1 MTDDEKLAIVAELY
15 ASTGA
20 GDFDTAERLL
30 TDDFFIIE
38 AEGLPMAGEYRGKT
52 ALRGLYA
59 HVFGTLKVA
68 DLEPEGM
75 SVGGDYVVN
84 LISFRFENPDLA
96 SAQLAEV
103 FRFRGDKVCEIRP
116 YYFDPKPIVDA
127 WAYYSSSV
135 AN

>member
-38 AEGLPMAGEYRGKT
+38 ADGLPMAGEYRGKT

-116 YYFDPKPIVDA
+116 YYFDPKPIVDV
-127 WAYYSSSV
+127 WAYYSS
-135 AN
+135 AAD

>member
-20 GDFDTAERLL
+20 GDFDTAESLL

-75 SVGGDYVVN
+75 SVGGDYVVS

-127 WAYYSSSV
+127 WAYYSN
-135 AN
+135 AAD

>member
-20 GDFDTAERLL
+20 GDFDTAESLL

-127 WAYYSSSV
+127 WAYYSN
-135 AN
+135 APD

>member
-1 MTDDEKLAIVAELY
+1 
-15 ASTGA
+15 
-20 GDFDTAERLL
+20 
-30 TDDFFIIE
+30 
-38 AEGLPMAGEYRGKT
+38 
-52 ALRGLYA
+52 
-59 HVFGTLKVA
+59 
-68 DLEPEGM
+68 M

-127 WAYYSSSV
+127 WAYYSSV
-135 AN
+135 AD

>member
-1 MTDDEKLAIVAELY
+1 MTDDEKLAIVAKLY

-20 GDFDTAERLL
+20 EDFDTAEMLL

-127 WAYYSSSV
+127 WAYYSS
-135 AN
+135 AAD

>member
-20 GDFDTAERLL
+20 GDFDTAESLL

-103 FRFRGDKVCEIRP
+103 FRFRDDKVCEIRP

-127 WAYYSSSV
+127 WAYYSN
-135 AN
+135 AAD

>member
-1 MTDDEKLAIVAELY
+1 MTDDEKLTIVNTLY

-20 GDFDTAERLL
+20 GDFDTAESLL

-135 AN
+135 AD

>member
-20 GDFDTAERLL
+20 GDFDTAESLL

-52 ALRGLYA
+52 ALRSLYA

-127 WAYYSSSV
+127 WAYYSN
-135 AN
+135 AAD

>member
-30 TDDFFIIE
+30 TDVFFFIE

-127 WAYYSSSV
+127 WAYYSSV
-135 AN
+135 AD

>member
-20 GDFDTAERLL
+20 GDFDTAESLL

-38 AEGLPMAGEYRGKT
+38 AEGLPMA
-52 ALRGLYA
+52 
-59 HVFGTLKVA
+59 A

-127 WAYYSSSV
+127 WAYYSN
-135 AN
+135 AAD

>member
-20 GDFDTAERLL
+20 GDFDTAESLL

-75 SVGGDYVVN
+75 SVGRDYVVN

-127 WAYYSSSV
+127 WAYYSN
-135 AN
+135 AAD

>member
-20 GDFDTAERLL
+20 GDLDTAERLL

-38 AEGLPMAGEYRGKT
+38 ADGLPMAGEYRGKT

-127 WAYYSSSV
+127 WAYYSS
-135 AN
+135 AAD

>member
-20 GDFDTAERLL
+20 GDFDTAESLL

-127 WAYYSSSV
+127 WAYYSN
-135 AN
+135 AAE

>member
-52 ALRGLYA
+52 ALRGRYA

-127 WAYYSSSV
+127 WAYYS
-135 AN
+135 AAAD

>member
-1 MTDDEKLAIVAELY
+1 MTDDEKLTIVNTLY

-20 GDFDTAERLL
+20 GDFDTAESLL

-75 SVGGDYVVN
+75 SIGGDYVVN

-116 YYFDPKPIVDA
+116 YYFDAKPIVDA
-127 WAYYSSSV
+127 WAYYSQK
-135 AN
+135 AD

>member
-1 MTDDEKLAIVAELY
+1 MTDDEKLAIVNTLY

-20 GDFDTAERLL
+20 GDFDTAEMLL

-127 WAYYSSSV
+127 WAYYSN
-135 AN
+135 AAD

>member
-38 AEGLPMAGEYRGKT
+38 ADGLPMAGEYRGKT

-103 FRFRGDKVCEIRP
+103 FRFRCDKVCEIRP

-127 WAYYSSSV
+127 WAYYSS
-135 AN
+135 AAD

>member
-127 WAYYSSSV
+127 WAYYSN
-135 AN
+135 AAD

>member
-20 GDFDTAERLL
+20 GDFDTAESLL

-127 WAYYSSSV
+127 WAYYSS
-135 AN
+135 AAE

>member
-38 AEGLPMAGEYRGKT
+38 ADGLPMSGEYRGKT

-127 WAYYSSSV
+127 WAYYSS
-135 AN
+135 AAD

>member
-127 WAYYSSSV
+127 RAY
-135 AN
+135 

>member
-38 AEGLPMAGEYRGKT
+38 AEGLPMAGEYLGKT

-127 WAYYSSSV
+127 WAYYS
-135 AN
+135 AAAD

>member
-116 YYFDPKPIVDA
+116 YYFDHKPIVDA
-127 WAYYSSSV
+127 WAYYS
-135 AN
+135 AAAD

>member
-1 MTDDEKLAIVAELY
+1 MTEDEKLAIVAELY

-127 WAYYSSSV
+127 WAYYS
-135 AN
+135 AAAD

>member
-1 MTDDEKLAIVAELY
+1 MTDDEKLTIVNTLY

-20 GDFDTAERLL
+20 GDFDTAESLL

-127 WAYYSSSV
+127 WAYYSN
-135 AN
+135 AAD

>member
-1 MTDDEKLAIVAELY
+1 MTDDEKLAIIAELY

-38 AEGLPMAGEYRGKT
+38 ADGLPMAGEYRGKT

-127 WAYYSSSV
+127 WAYYSS
-135 AN
+135 AAD

>member
-20 GDFDTAERLL
+20 GDFDTAESLL

-52 ALRGLYA
+52 TPRGLYA

-127 WAYYSSSV
+127 WAYYSN
-135 AN
+135 AAD

>member
-20 GDFDTAERLL
+20 GDFDTAESLL

-116 YYFDPKPIVDA
+116 YYFDPRPIVDA
-127 WAYYSSSV
+127 WAYYS
-135 AN
+135 AAAD

>member
-103 FRFRGDKVCEIRP
+103 FRFRGDKLCEIRP

-127 WAYYSSSV
+127 WAYYS
-135 AN
+135 AAAD

>member
-1 MTDDEKLAIVAELY
+1 MTDDEKLTIVNTLY
-15 ASTGA
+15 ASTGK
-20 GDFDTAERLL
+20 GDFDTAESLL

-127 WAYYSSSV
+127 WAYYSQK
-135 AN
+135 AD

>member
-1 MTDDEKLAIVAELY
+1 MTDDEKLAIVATLY

-127 WAYYSSSV
+127 WAYYSN
-135 AN
+135 AAD

>member
-38 AEGLPMAGEYRGKT
+38 ADGLPMAGEYRGKT

-116 YYFDPKPIVDA
+116 YYFYPKPIVDA
-127 WAYYSSSV
+127 WAYYSS
-135 AN
+135 AAD

>member
-20 GDFDTAERLL
+20 GDFDTAESLL

-103 FRFRGDKVCEIRP
+103 FRFSGDKVCEIRP

-127 WAYYSSSV
+127 WAYYSN
-135 AN
+135 AAD